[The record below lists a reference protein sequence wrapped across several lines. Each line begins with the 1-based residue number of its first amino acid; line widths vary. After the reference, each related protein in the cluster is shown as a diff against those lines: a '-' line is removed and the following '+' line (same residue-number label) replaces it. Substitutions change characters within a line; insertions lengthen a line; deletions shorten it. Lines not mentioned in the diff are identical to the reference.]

1 MLEGL
6 SQVIEC
12 LQLIGQNWSH
22 GTIQPQGVPGKKILP
37 SQKTEL
43 HDEWL

>member
-22 GTIQPQGVPGKKILP
+22 GTIQPQGVPGKENSTFP
-37 SQKTEL
+37 EDRTA
-43 HDEWL
+43 